1 MFPARLNEMNR
12 SCNFPTLGSVSWKYK
27 MKPMVWEIVAILSAI
42 YSIAT
47 NYKSTYMNL
56 EILIHFQQ
64 IWGQSMTQPKPKEES
79 NLYHI

>member
-1 MFPARLNEMNR
+1 
-12 SCNFPTLGSVSWKYK
+12 
-27 MKPMVWEIVAILSAI
+27 MVWEIVAILSAI

-64 IWGQSMTQPKPKEES
+64 I
-79 NLYHI
+79 

>member
-12 SCNFPTLGSVSWKYK
+12 SCNFPKLGSVSWKYK

-56 EILIHFQQ
+56 EILIHFQK
-64 IWGQSMTQPKPKEES
+64 IWGQTYDAAQT
-79 NLYHI
+79 

>member
-1 MFPARLNEMNR
+1 
-12 SCNFPTLGSVSWKYK
+12 

-64 IWGQSMTQPKPKEES
+64 IWGQTYDAAQT
-79 NLYHI
+79 